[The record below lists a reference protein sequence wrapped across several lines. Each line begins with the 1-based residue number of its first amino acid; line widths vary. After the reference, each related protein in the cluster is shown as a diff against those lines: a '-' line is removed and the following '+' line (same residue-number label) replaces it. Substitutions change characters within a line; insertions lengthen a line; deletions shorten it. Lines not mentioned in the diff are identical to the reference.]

1 MGKVANFLSNSLNAR
16 GFLFFTVYPYLKELT
31 KKPPIRHTDKEP
43 MNLAIIMRLIGIHDN
58 KPW

>member
-1 MGKVANFLSNSLNAR
+1 MGKVAKFFRNSLNVR

-43 MNLAIIMRLIGIHDN
+43 MKLAIIMRLIGIRDN
-58 KPW
+58 KSW